1 MFDLEKLNAKIDE
14 RASKLNELKELNAK
28 DTLTDGEKEKFN
40 SISAEMDKLDREVLV
55 MKNEFKLSLQEDLT
69 MPTASKEDI
78 ETPLATMNY
87 RNAFD
92 GYLAGDYANVK
103 NEMVVGVDADGGYIV
118 PESYQRTVLEKLNFL
133 GRTRSISNVMS
144 TSSTLNIPIEGDAPT
159 FTWIDEGGAYGETKS
174 TFDNKQIG
182 AYKLGG
188 IIKVSEELLQ
198 DNMINFDAYMANQI
212 AKGIDKAESPAFAT
226 GDGTSKPTGY
236 AVTAPTGANSTTAAV
251 DAITAD
257 ELINIYYDLKEE
269 YRSRATWRMNDQTE
283 KAIRKLKNSEG
294 DYIYSPALME
304 AERPSLLGR
313 PIVIDNSLP
322 DMGTG
327 NKFIVIGDFNYY
339 SIADR
344 GSMSIQ
350 RLNELYAGTG
360 FVGFKVKKR
369 VDAKVTLAEA
379 FNAGKNA

>member
-14 RASKLNELKELNAK
+14 RASKLNELKALNAK
-28 DTLTDGEKEKFN
+28 DALTDGEKEKFN

-69 MPTASKEDI
+69 MPSASKEDI

-92 GYLAGDYANVK
+92 GYLAGDIANVK
-103 NEMVVGVDADGGYIV
+103 NEMVVGIDADGGYIV

-226 GDGTSKPTGY
+226 GNGTGKPTGY
-236 AVTAPTGANSTTAAV
+236 AVTAPVGSNSTTAAV
-251 DAITAD
+251 AAVTAD

-322 DMGTG
+322 NMGTG